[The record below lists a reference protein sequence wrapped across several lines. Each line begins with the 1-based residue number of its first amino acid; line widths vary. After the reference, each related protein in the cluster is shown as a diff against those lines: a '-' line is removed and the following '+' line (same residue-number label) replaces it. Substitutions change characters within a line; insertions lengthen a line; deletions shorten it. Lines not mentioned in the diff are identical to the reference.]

1 MSKELTYTDF
11 QNMGSHLSKAA
22 WNWARELVGR
32 GIPPNLAIKEGEIL
46 DEALK
51 VGEECCVKNNPI
63 LKP

>member
-1 MSKELTYTDF
+1 MSKKLTYTDF
-11 QNMGSHLSKAA
+11 QDMGSHLSKAA